1 MAIALER
8 TCPATGLRLFSA
20 AETLVKWNAVAA
32 VVFLLLGLLWVIPST
47 LNRVLGPETISP
59 NLYYQATFLHGW
71 NMLIFWV
78 LFFEVALLYFAAS
91 AILKTPLAWPRL
103 AWGGFWLMLAGA
115 LLINYLGMTQPASF
129 LPFTPY
135 VPLKAPPLFYLAI
148 LLFAVGAIL
157 AVLVFFATLYGAWKA
172 RTYGASMPLAA
183 FGALTAAILAVTTL
197 LSGAIAFIPA
207 FFWSLGLI
215 PELNPLWWR
224 HTFWG
229 FGHGAQQVNLAAM
242 VTAWYLLALFTVGGT
257 TPSERLSRIAFFL
270 YLLGIN
276 LGSAHHLLTEPTG
289 ALSSAWTWVNTGY
302 LIHVAVLGSL
312 IHAFSVPAALE
323 RGLRLKGFTQGLF
336 GWLLRAPWSNP
347 GFSALVLSVVLFGFL
362 GGTSGVTMGSY
373 DANLKAHNTLMV
385 VGHFKGTVV
394 AGMTLAFMGLT
405 YYLLPLLFRR
415 RLVLP
420 GLAKVQPWL
429 FGLGMAL
436 LSLAMLRLGVVYG
449 MPRRFGDTFTF
460 GGSALAFSYPP
471 EVTFLLALMGIGG
484 SLALLGGLAFVLVA
498 VGTLLAGR
506 PLSDEGIRTAYQV
519 KPEEGEVRPRGVYAL
534 ALAFLVFFLVYYL
547 YNHWFLSQAW
557 FIGRP

>member
-1 MAIALER
+1 MALPLER

-20 AETLVKWNAVAA
+20 AETLVKWNAVTA
-32 VVFLLLGLLWVIPST
+32 VVFLLLGFLWVIPTT
-47 LNRVLGPETISP
+47 LNRVLGPGVVSP

-71 NMLIFWV
+71 NMLIFWI

-91 AILKTPLAWPRL
+91 AILKTPLAWPGL
-103 AWGGFWLMLAGA
+103 AWTGFWLMLAGA
-115 LLINYLGMTQPASF
+115 LLINYLGMAQPLTF

-135 VPLKAPPLFYLAI
+135 VPLKAPPLFYLAVI
-148 LLFAVGAIL
+148 LFAVGAIL
-157 AVLVFFATLYGAWKA
+157 GVLVFFGTLYRAWKA
-172 RTYGASMPLAA
+172 KSYGASMPLAA

-207 FFWSLGLI
+207 FFWSLGLL
-215 PELNPLWWR
+215 PSLDPLWWR
-224 HTFWG
+224 HTYWG

-242 VTAWYLLALFTVGGT
+242 VTVWYLLALFTVGGT

-312 IHAFSVPAALE
+312 IHAFSIPAALE
-323 RGLRLKGFTQGLF
+323 RGLRLKGFGQGLF

-347 GFSALVLSVVLFGFL
+347 GFSALVLSVLLFGFL
-362 GGTSGVTMGSY
+362 GGMSGVTMGSY
-373 DANLKAHNTLMV
+373 DANLKWHNTLAV

-394 AGMTLAFMGLT
+394 AGTSLAFMGIT

-415 RLVLP
+415 RVVFP
-420 GLAKVQPWL
+420 GLASLQPWL

-436 LSLAMLRLGVVYG
+436 LSLAMMRLGVVYG
-449 MPRRFGDTFTF
+449 LPRRFGDTFSF
-460 GGSALAFSYPP
+460 GGSPFAFSYPP
-471 EVTFLLALMGIGG
+471 EASALLALMGIGG
-484 SLALLGGLAFVLVA
+484 SLSLLGGLAFVLVA
-498 VGTLLAGR
+498 VGTLLAGK
-506 PLSDEGIRTAYQV
+506 PLSDEEVRATYEV
-519 KPEEGEVRPRGVYAL
+519 KVQEGDARPRGVYTL
-534 ALAFLVFFLVYYL
+534 ALVFLGVFLLYYL
-547 YNHWFLSQAW
+547 YNHWFLSTAW
-557 FIGRP
+557 PIGAQ